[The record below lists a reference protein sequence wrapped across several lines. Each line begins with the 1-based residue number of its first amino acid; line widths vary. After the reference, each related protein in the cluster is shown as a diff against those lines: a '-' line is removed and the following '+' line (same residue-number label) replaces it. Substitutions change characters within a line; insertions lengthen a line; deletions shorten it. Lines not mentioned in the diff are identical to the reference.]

1 METNLPLFLFSKH
14 FISSIP
20 STEMAMTFLF
30 FSEKIPSVSTKI
42 SQLAWESQT
51 PGLMDAAIVFSIDSK
66 EGEPSAER
74 MSRES

>member
-1 METNLPLFLFSKH
+1 MPLFLFSKH

-20 STEMAMTFLF
+20 SIEMAMTFLF

-42 SQLAWESQT
+42 SLLAWESQT

-74 MSRES
+74 M

>member
-1 METNLPLFLFSKH
+1 
-14 FISSIP
+14 
-20 STEMAMTFLF
+20 MTFLF

-42 SQLAWESQT
+42 SLLAWESQT

-74 MSRES
+74 M